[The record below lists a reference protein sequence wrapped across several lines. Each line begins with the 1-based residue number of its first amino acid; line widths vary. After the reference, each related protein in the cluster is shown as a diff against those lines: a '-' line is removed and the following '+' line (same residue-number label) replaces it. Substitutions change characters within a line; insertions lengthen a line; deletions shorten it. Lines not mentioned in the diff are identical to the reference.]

1 MHLDMRYKYSAYCA
15 QCRLMFENGEEM
27 FSWEGEYICAD
38 CFDRAVFGGLT
49 DMKGQALSAAG

>member
-1 MHLDMRYKYSAYCA
+1 MDMRYKYSAYCA

-38 CFDRAVFGGLT
+38 CFD
-49 DMKGQALSAAG
+49 ALFSELSLRMNTSSEYLPHL

>member
-27 FSWEGEYICAD
+27 FSWEGDISAQIALTR
-38 CFDRAVFGGLT
+38 CFRSLT